1 MRLFG
6 PSRTVGQWALWDY
19 GGEVRSCRPAG
30 PGPKVPGEVPSGGLR
45 WGWRSFPKWWCEG
58 QAGTMRATDVGTCLG
73 EETTHKKNIGEINLF
88 FFVLFSLNQ
97 VQCIREF
104 FLSLYVKRLR
114 KISIFVVMSSRL
126 WGR

>member
-1 MRLFG
+1 
-6 PSRTVGQWALWDY
+6 
-19 GGEVRSCRPAG
+19 
-30 PGPKVPGEVPSGGLR
+30 
-45 WGWRSFPKWWCEG
+45 
-58 QAGTMRATDVGTCLG
+58 MRATDVGTCLG

-88 FFVLFSLNQ
+88 LLLFSLNQ

-104 FLSLYVKRLR
+104 FLALYVKRLR